1 MVSDCKSPKEK
12 KGIEEK
18 SKKKERGK
26 WKKRGEKGE
35 NAKGKREK
43 VIMCLFSVKK
53 SCTQEA
59 LLVSFVGL

>member
-1 MVSDCKSPKEK
+1 MEK
-12 KGIEEK
+12 
-18 SKKKERGK
+18 RGK
-26 WKKRGEKGE
+26 KGE